1 MTRPVLI
8 RGARQLLTLRG
19 AATPR
24 RGAELRELGLI
35 PDGTVL
41 IKDGLIDCVGP
52 TRRVENLAAARGAV
66 EIDATGKVVMPGFV
80 DSHTH
85 LVSGAWRL
93 TDYEMRIAGAD
104 YQQIAQAGGGILAS
118 IRAVRETPGRS
129 LQRRARSWLGEM
141 IRTGSTSI
149 EAKSGYGL
157 DETGEL
163 KTLRVYAALDGHAV
177 DIVPTY
183 LGAHA
188 VPPEYQDR
196 AEEYTEWVATV
207 ALAKVRRRKAARFVD
222 VYCERGA
229 FTSRQAR
236 RILEAARNLG
246 FGLKIHA
253 EQFSRSGGAKLAVEL
268 GAVSADHLEH
278 ANSED
283 IDLLAHSTTMATLL
297 PGPVFHL
304 GLDRYAPARELID
317 RGAAVALA
325 TDFNPETS
333 PSSNMQTMLA
343 LACAGMRMTPAEAI
357 TAATINGA
365 HAAGLAGKVGSLE
378 PGKQADVLIFHAG
391 DYREI
396 PYHFG
401 VNLLAMTM
409 KRGEVVYQQAGVK
422 WPDKS

>member
-1 MTRPVLI
+1 MRPLLI

-19 AATPR
+19 PATPR

-35 PDGTVL
+35 PDGAVL

-52 TRRVENLAAARGAV
+52 TRRVENLAAARGAM

-93 TDYEMRIAGAD
+93 ADYEMRIAGAD
-104 YQQIAQAGGGILAS
+104 YQQIAQAGGGVLAS
-118 IRAVRETPGRS
+118 LRAVRETPGRS
-129 LQRRARSWLGEM
+129 LQRRARGWLGEM
-141 IRTGSTSI
+141 IRTGTTTI

-163 KTLRVYAALDGHAV
+163 KTLRVYAALDGGPV

-196 AEEYTEWVATV
+196 ADDYTEWVATA
-207 ALAKVRRRKAARFVD
+207 ALATVHRRKAARFVD
-222 VYCERGA
+222 VCCERGA

-236 RILEAARNLG
+236 RILEAARDLG

-253 EQFSRSGGAKLAVEL
+253 EQFSHEGGTKLAVEL
-268 GAVSADHLEH
+268 RAVSVDHLEYTT
-278 ANSED
+278 SED
-283 IDLLAHSTTMATLL
+283 IELLAHSATMATLL
-297 PGPVFHL
+297 PGPVFHM
-304 GLDRYAPARELID
+304 GLDRYPPARELID

-325 TDFNPETS
+325 TDFNPGTS
-333 PSSNMQTMLA
+333 PSSNMQMMLA
-343 LACAGMRMTPAEAI
+343 LACAKMRMTPAEAI
-357 TAATINGA
+357 GAATINGA
-365 HAAGLAGKVGSLE
+365 HAVERAAQVGSLE
-378 PGKQADVLIFHAG
+378 PGKQADVLIFHAS

-396 PYHFG
+396 SYHFG
-401 VNLLAMTM
+401 VNLLVMTI
-409 KRGEVVYQQAGVK
+409 KRGEVLYQQAGVK
-422 WPDKS
+422 WPDQS